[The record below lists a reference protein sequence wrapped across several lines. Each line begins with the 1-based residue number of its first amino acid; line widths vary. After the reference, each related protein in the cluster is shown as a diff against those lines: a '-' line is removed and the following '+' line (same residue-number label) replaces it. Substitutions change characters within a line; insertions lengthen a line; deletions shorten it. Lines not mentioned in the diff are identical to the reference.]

1 MRIIFYLRIPASEE
15 RKKERK
21 KERHVEILLCTKKSF
36 HFIVPTHFSVARARH
51 ASSSF
56 WLFSIII
63 GVHFDQKRKS
73 VDLGTK
79 SKKKKE
85 QKSTVIFAL

>member
-1 MRIIFYLRIPASEE
+1 MRIIFYPRLPTSE
-15 RKKERK
+15 ERK

-51 ASSSF
+51 ASSSSF

-63 GVHFDQKRKS
+63 GVHFDRDEKALTFWGRNPKKR
-73 VDLGTK
+73 
-79 SKKKKE
+79 E
-85 QKSTVIFAL
+85 QKKFDIN